1 MCSFY
6 ALLHALFLCGLH
18 TRSLIAHAQTIFI
31 TNKHGGWENGG
42 ISKVVR
48 FRNLSRKVYTGKN
61 VCRIVSKLFIAVL
74 QKTEITD
81 RVSCL

>member
-1 MCSFY
+1 MRS
-6 ALLHALFLCGLH
+6 LHALFLCGLH

-31 TNKHGGWENGG
+31 TDKHGGLENGG

-61 VCRIVSKLFIAVL
+61 VCRIVSKLFIEVL